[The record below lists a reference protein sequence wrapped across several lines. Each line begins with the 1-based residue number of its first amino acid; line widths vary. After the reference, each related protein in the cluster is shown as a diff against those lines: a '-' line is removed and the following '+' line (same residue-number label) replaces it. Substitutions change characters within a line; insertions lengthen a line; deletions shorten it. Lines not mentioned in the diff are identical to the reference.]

1 MPPILLTIQTAS
13 PAGSLAL
20 SDGERLLA
28 EINLDVRRN
37 PTEWLLQS
45 IEDLLDKAEVG
56 KCDLDAIGVVRGPG
70 SFTGLRVGMATAK
83 GLSLAAN
90 CPLLGISSL
99 QCLAMQLPFA
109 RLPVCVMLD
118 ARKQEVYSALYHW
131 EAGLPQSVAKERV
144 VRPELLLSDIHDE
157 TLFIGS
163 GAHVYRSLIVRQLAG
178 RAHFAPAFLNLPRAG
193 AAAALGLL
201 EWSAGR
207 FCSPAELLPVY
218 LRPSEA
224 ELNFATKKKT
234 GNTS

>member
-28 EINLDVRRN
+28 ELNLDIRS
-37 PTEWLLQS
+37 TATDWLLQS
-45 IEDLLDKAEVG
+45 IEDLLVKTDIKKG
-56 KCDLDAIGVVRGPG
+56 DLDAIGVVRGPG

-109 RLPVCVMLD
+109 SLPVCVMLD
-118 ARKQEVYSALYHW
+118 ARKQEVYTALYNW
-131 EAGLPQSVAKERV
+131 EAGLPNPVSEERV
-144 VRPELLLSDIHDE
+144 VKPEMLLSDITGE
-157 TLFIGS
+157 TLFVGN
-163 GAHVYRSLIVRQLAG
+163 GALVYRSLIVRQLAG

-193 AAAALGLL
+193 AAAALGLA
-201 EWSAGR
+201 EWQAGR
-207 FCSPAELLPVY
+207 CFSPDALMPAY

-224 ELNFATKKKT
+224 ELNFATKKK
-234 GNTS
+234 